1 MKKLIS
7 ALLVLMMLL
16 AGVSAMA
23 SSEWPARTIELVVPA
38 NPGGDTDANARALAA
53 ALTEEMGWNVVVSNM
68 AGGAGAVAFE
78 DVLSNPDDGYRFVF
92 YHSGAAITQIMGMY
106 ESFNVLDD
114 FKLAGMPVLDYS
126 NAFVSNTAN
135 EKFSDVETMVAYMKA
150 NPGDVT
156 FATET
161 GSFTHLH
168 VLAFQEA
175 AGVEFHIVDA
185 GTASQ
190 KTTELLGKRLDVIG
204 TQAGL
209 VRDYLDT
216 KEFTC
221 LGILADERLAGRPEI
236 PTMKEQGYDIV
247 FSKFFYLAS
256 INSYLIFYLMDQ
268 YGLDTQTAQYHLFY
282 FLAAV
287 AAGALL
293 GGPIGDRIG
302 RKRVIWVSILGVAPF
317 TLALPHVGP
326 TLSVALTM
334 FIGFMLASAFPAI
347 LVYAQELFPTRIG
360 TVSGLFFGLAFGLAG
375 IGAGVLGQL
384 ADRWGIVAVY
394 QLCAYLPLIGLLA
407 VFLPDIRHPDEAL
420 VAPAATKA

>member
-23 SSEWPARTIELVVPA
+23 SSELPARTIELVVPA

-126 NAFVSNTAN
+126 NAFVSNSAN
-135 EKFSDVETMVAYMKA
+135 EKFKDVETMVAYMKA

-221 LGILADERLAGRPEI
+221 LGILSDERLAGRPEI

-247 FSKFFYLAS
+247 FSKFFYLAAP
-256 INSYLIFYLMDQ
+256 NAAD
-268 YGLDTQTAQYHLFY
+268 DAVVTAMN
-282 FLAAV
+282 A
-287 AAGALL
+287 
-293 GGPIGDRIG
+293 
-302 RKRVIWVSILGVAPF
+302 
-317 TLALPHVGP
+317 
-326 TLSVALTM
+326 
-334 FIGFMLASAFPAI
+334 
-347 LVYAQELFPTRIG
+347 
-360 TVSGLFFGLAFGLAG
+360 GLAKAIENEKFKAYCESALVNPSVMTPEETEAYYTEQFDVYKGY
-375 IGAGVLGQL
+375 L
-384 ADRWGIVAVY
+384 ADFI
-394 QLCAYLPLIGLLA
+394 Q
-407 VFLPDIRHPDEAL
+407 
-420 VAPAATKA
+420 